1 MNRTLA
7 WLMTTLTLAGLR
19 LAPNP
24 ASAQEG
30 TENPCQLA
38 DEYLASGLIGFAEA
52 AYQEVLEDSPTE
64 ECAINGLVALGSQKC
79 DLAKEQAEAGDLE
92 AAKTTYLEI
101 ITVQPGLDCAVNGL
115 AGLSD
120 PVPSVKG
127 LVSLGDYSQAWTKL
141 IEGLQKDP
149 NNEELI
155 AISKQPWALTYK
167 VTSFWDAYVGS
178 VLTIFG
184 ALLVVILATRLVFQR
199 RRLRLDVQDFT
210 SGLAVS
216 ADLDEAKIQNLLERM
231 SNRFEEAFNKLGQT
245 RRVRRPDLIDQPM
258 SSLAIP
264 DIASTLSLNT
274 GKIVVDILN
283 AISSM
288 YPPKLVTVSGYLD
301 DDAEKG
307 LGIGMKLIYK
317 RNNEIWGMD
326 YIWEKDV
333 IPDTY
338 KFPED
343 KADPVDH
350 EITIKTLILVKY
362 AAVLCIWRFI
372 EGKYRD
378 KAKEHLL
385 SSFGTVDYRS
395 HIATYLATELQT
407 KYPDDL
413 LQVEKLLR
421 RALTLDPDNVAALNN
436 MGFLM
441 YQKGNLERKEG
452 RARESKVLYA
462 EGEKYL
468 KRVFEISEQSDQF
481 TTAFITAKYVLGIMY
496 LDDDNLTDAARQLEE
511 AARTAEASGDT
522 ASDLLD
528 MIRIPLAST
537 LRPSNPEKAKAMIDT
552 VAGKAQT
559 NPRVV
564 YNLACYFAAASED
577 DPENY
582 FDKSLRYLE
591 RTFIADQSYVKYST
605 SDPSLA
611 KLRSARKDEYQNLMN
626 KYPDKP
632 PRVDPKAETHAS

>member
-1 MNRTLA
+1 MNRKLA
-7 WLMTTLTLAGLR
+7 RLITTLTLTILL
-19 LAPNP
+19 LAPYQ

-30 TENPCQLA
+30 TGDPCQLA
-38 DEYLASGLIGFAEA
+38 DEYLASGLLGFAEA
-52 AYQEVLEDSPTE
+52 AYQEILEDSPTE

-79 DLAKEQAEAGDLE
+79 DLAKEQADAGDIE
-92 AAKTTYLEI
+92 TAKTTYLEI
-101 ITVQPGLDCAVNGL
+101 IAVQPGLDCAVNGL
-115 AGLSD
+115 AGLTD

-127 LVSLGDYSQAWTKL
+127 LVLLGDYGQAWTKL
-141 IEGLQKDP
+141 IEGLQKEP
-149 NNEELI
+149 NNAELI

-167 VTSFWDAYVGS
+167 ITSFWDAYAGS
-178 VLTIFG
+178 MLTIFG
-184 ALLVVILATRLVFQR
+184 ALLVVLLAARLVIQR

-210 SGLAVS
+210 AGLAVS
-216 ADLDEAKIQNLLERM
+216 TDFDDEKIKNLLGRM

-258 SSLAIP
+258 TSLAIP
-264 DIASTLSLNT
+264 DISSALPLNT
-274 GKIVVDILN
+274 GKIIVDILN
-283 AISSM
+283 TISSM

-307 LGIGMKLIYK
+307 LGIGMKLIYN
-317 RNNEIWGMD
+317 RNNEVWGMD

-338 KFPED
+338 KFPVD
-343 KADPVDH
+343 NSDPLDH
-350 EITIKTLILVKY
+350 AITIKTLILVKY
-362 AAVLCIWRFI
+362 AAVLCIWRYI
-372 EGKYRD
+372 EGKYRN
-378 KAKEHLL
+378 KAKEQLL
-385 SSFGTVDYRS
+385 STFGTVDYRS

-413 LQVEKLLR
+413 LQVERLLR

-452 RARESKVLYA
+452 RARESEALYE

-468 KRVFEISEQSDQF
+468 KRVFEISEESDQF

-496 LDDDNLTDAARQLEE
+496 LDDDHLADAARQLEE
-511 AARTAEASGDT
+511 AARIAETSGDT

-537 LRPSNPEKAKAMIDT
+537 LRPSDPAKARAMIDN

-577 DPENY
+577 DPGNY
-582 FDKSLRYLE
+582 FEKSLRYLE
-591 RTFIADQSYVKYST
+591 RTFIADQSYVKYSE
-605 SDPSLA
+605 SDPSLRRLRDA
-611 KLRSARKDEYQNLMN
+611 RGDDYNKLLA
-626 KYPDKP
+626 KYPDKSP
-632 PRVDPKAETHAS
+632 APQKTT